1 MKLELKLVLT
11 FVLMAFTALS
21 FHTVNM
27 EIVVD
32 QKPMGIASEPHGKDL
47 RFTVVRN

>member
-21 FHTVNM
+21 FHTVNR
-27 EIVVD
+27 EIVND
-32 QKPMGIASEPHGKDL
+32 QEPMGMASAPHGNDL
-47 RFTVVRN
+47 AFRVVKN